1 MRVLISMF
9 LCVGSLLALEID
21 MSNPSAILAT
31 AYGAE
36 ASENCGTDIALG
48 DVNGDGIAD
57 LVFNASRANIDRGRV
72 YILFGGSGFGGNY
85 YMTGDADVTIN
96 GIDELDNIFEI
107 ALGDFNGD
115 GMKDILIGVSN
126 GDGLGNAYTN
136 AGEAY
141 IFYGRTSWPSSMSL
155 SSANVYIYN
164 TELGGGDPDG
174 SAFLGS
180 MLAAPNLNGDAYD
193 DIVLSATGANYGS
206 RIDAGC
212 TYVIWGSASLP
223 GTIQLPGGANAAF
236 YNPDSYDMHQYTSAQ
251 YLFRAHTL
259 GKGNLNGD
267 SYEDLIIGLYLGD
280 GPGNARKDAGELHI
294 VLGSPSLSGSYDLAT
309 WPHPVIYGADTG
321 DWLSRHCSGDVNG
334 DGFDDI
340 LANASRSASLGN
352 ARPSAG
358 EIYLILGRASWPSSL
373 DMAAGDYRCVF
384 YGAESGDWMDVSAI
398 GDATGDG
405 APDIIVGGVMADG
418 PGNGRPNC
426 GELNLFRWSN
436 SLPSVID
443 LLTDTP
449 LVYIYAPQA
458 YDTMGIYS
466 ACLVGDPDA
475 NGRPNIIVGAAKS
488 TRLGLSGN
496 GQVFVL
502 SYPLELAA
510 DESAGGSERFTLIPR
525 PGGFRLVLPE
535 GYSGQVSVY
544 DASGR
549 QIASETVSESWEI
562 SLSSGVYL
570 VRAQGLGT
578 GKIAVR

>member
-1 MRVLISMF
+1 TLGGITFCSRDSLFYISDLF
-9 LCVGSLLALEID
+9 GRKAWSFNPLNPNGALTQRF
-21 MSNPSAILAT
+21 AFQ
-31 AYGAE
+31 
-36 ASENCGTDIALG
+36 DIF
-48 DVNGDGIAD
+48 GDG
-57 LVFNASRANIDRGRV
+57 
-72 YILFGGSGFGGNY
+72 
-85 YMTGDADVTIN
+85 
-96 GIDELDNIFEI
+96 
-107 ALGDFNGD
+107 
-115 GMKDILIGVSN
+115 
-126 GDGLGNAYTN
+126 
-136 AGEAY
+136 
-141 IFYGRTSWPSSMSL
+141 FY
-155 SSANVYIYN
+155 
-164 TELGGGDPDG
+164 D
-174 SAFLGS
+174 
-180 MLAAPNLNGDAYD
+180 
-193 DIVLSATGANYGS
+193 
-206 RIDAGC
+206 
-212 TYVIWGSASLP
+212 
-223 GTIQLPGGANAAF
+223 
-236 YNPDSYDMHQYTSAQ
+236 
-251 YLFRAHTL
+251 
-259 GKGNLNGD
+259 
-267 SYEDLIIGLYLGD
+267 GD